1 MCCFPIL
8 RSATESTSEPYEDA
22 SKLANDYSG
31 RIFTA
36 LTAAIE
42 LSSAATD
49 VWFTTTTLASLEN
62 QNLFISSISILAF
75 QLFLRLCIALL
86 PLFVFRD
93 LQYDRYESTIFGEG
107 SDWKK
112 YVCGLFLTLVSPL
125 NGVEM
130 INKAMN
136 LTPAQGSEKY
146 GAGQLHAS
154 DLTKRAYQLQV
165 GLLGTSSHNN
175 CVLRCTLSP

>member
-1 MCCFPIL
+1 MCCLPVC
-8 RSATESTSEPYEDA
+8 RSTTESTSEPYEDA
-22 SKLANDYSG
+22 SKLANAYSG
-31 RIFTA
+31 RVYTA

-75 QLFLRLCIALL
+75 QLFLRLCIGLVPLL
-86 PLFVFRD
+86 LFRN
-93 LQYDRYESTIFGEG
+93 LQAYGHESTIFGEG
-107 SDWKK
+107 SDRKK

-130 INKAMN
+130 INEAMN
-136 LTPAQGSEKY
+136 LTPAQGSKKY
-146 GAGQLHAS
+146 NAEQLHAS

-165 GLLGTSSHNN
+165 GLLSTSSHNN
-175 CVLRCTLSP
+175 CVLRCTLSL

>member
-1 MCCFPIL
+1 
-8 RSATESTSEPYEDA
+8 
-22 SKLANDYSG
+22 LANDFSG
-31 RIFTA
+31 HIFTA

-86 PLFVFRD
+86 PLLLFRD
-93 LQYDRYESTIFGEG
+93 LEYYGHDSTIFGEG
-107 SDWKK
+107 SDRKK

-125 NGVEM
+125 NGDEM

-136 LTPAQGSEKY
+136 LTPAQGSKKRN
-146 GAGQLHAS
+146 AAQVHAS

-165 GLLGTSSHNN
+165 GLLCTSSHNN
-175 CVLRCTLSP
+175 CVLRCTLSL